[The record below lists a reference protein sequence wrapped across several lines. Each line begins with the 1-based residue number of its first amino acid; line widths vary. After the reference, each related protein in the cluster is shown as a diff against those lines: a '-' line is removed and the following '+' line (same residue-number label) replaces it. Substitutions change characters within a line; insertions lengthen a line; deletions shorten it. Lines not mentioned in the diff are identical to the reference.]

1 MTPRCW
7 LLIPCTGSRVG
18 ELRETIRRT
27 GLPSGDV
34 VIVTTQPDPLLYDDL
49 EGLAARI
56 LEFDKPGML
65 FGEWMNLGLDHI
77 AEVAAIA
84 GEQHYD
90 VACLSSD
97 VQGCDSFAMVSMS
110 TELRQ
115 RNLAM
120 VGPDLTKFTVPPGEV
135 LVSTTQPRT
144 IYNRVHGSCFMVA
157 GELGLRFD
165 PQFRWWYSDDDF
177 ETQHRHAGGVGLIG
191 GLSIV
196 HYDNPPSAESQAHAL
211 VDRQRYVDKWGW
223 QPW

>member
-1 MTPRCW
+1 MPRCF
-7 LLIPCTGSRVG
+7 LLIPCTGSRVP
-18 ELRETIRRT
+18 ELLDTIKLT
-27 GLPSGDV
+27 GVLPHDV
-34 VIVTTQPDPLLYDDL
+34 VVVTTDPDPVKLGDL
-49 EGLAARI
+49 EGRASVVLKFAG
-56 LEFDKPGML
+56 PGMR
-65 FGEWMNLGLDHI
+65 FGEWINFGLDHL
-77 AEVAAIA
+77 AEVAAIL

-97 VQGCDSFAMVSMS
+97 VQGCDRFAMVSMS
-110 TELRQ
+110 TELRE
-115 RNLAM
+115 RKLAM
-120 VGPDLTKFTVPPGEV
+120 VGPDLTQFTVPAGDV

-144 IYNRVHGSCFMVA
+144 VFNRVHGSCFMVA

-191 GLSIV
+191 GLGIV
-196 HYDNPPSAESQAHAL
+196 HYDNPPSAESQAHAV